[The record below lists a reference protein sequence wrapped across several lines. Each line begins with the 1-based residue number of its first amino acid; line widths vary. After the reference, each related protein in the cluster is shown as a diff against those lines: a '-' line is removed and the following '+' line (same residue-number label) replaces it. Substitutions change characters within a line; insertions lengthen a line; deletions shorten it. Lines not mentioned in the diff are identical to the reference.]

1 MEKGG
6 DRFSAL
12 SLFLREKPAK
22 LLLALG
28 SASKKPK
35 YVSTLSREINCTYS
49 HTVRLLDEFNKFG
62 LVKFMKVSRVKY
74 IELTEDGKDLM
85 LQLEG
90 IVRKLAKLN
99 LTDREN
105 KNKEKKE

>member
-1 MEKGG
+1 MEKEKE
-6 DRFSAL
+6 RFSAL

-28 SASKKPK
+28 TTGKKAK
-35 YVSTLSREINCTYS
+35 YVSTLSKEINCTYS
-49 HTVRLLDEFNKFG
+49 HTVRLLDEFKKFG

-74 IELTEDGKDLM
+74 IELTEEGKDLM

-90 IVRKLAKLN
+90 IIRKLSKLN
-99 LTDREN
+99 TTEI
-105 KNKEKKE
+105 KNKGK